1 MGEHVSSLQTLYFY
15 YKGLWRSGLVF
26 RWETV
31 SWIYRLHEDT
41 KGRLVHSSAKSPF
54 LILHVWRKKFGPR
67 SFTWSAVE
75 SKTLCKTIIMQAR
88 LAMSALSSGTTW
100 FSKRW
105 RWRIL
110 RVGLRVH
117 LPFIHMGAAISYDR
131 FLLGHL
137 TVFVCVFSFLF
148 FFMIFRMLNW
158 SVTWIR
164 QKKCG
169 VVAAF
174 IPYLCPLSCFSS
186 FCVI

>member
-41 KGRLVHSSAKSPF
+41 KGRLVRSSAKSPF

-75 SKTLCKTIIMQAR
+75 SKTLCKTIITQAR

-110 RVGLRVH
+110 RVGLRIR

-131 FLLGHL
+131 FLLEDCL
-137 TVFVCVFSFLF
+137 CMRFFLF
-148 FFMIFRMLNW
+148 IFFMIFRTLNC

-169 VVAAF
+169 VVATF

-186 FCVI
+186 FRVV